1 MVIASVFAVLFICK
15 ASRFPEWFVPSLQ
28 SLFLASSAI
37 PQQSRSFTV
46 ESRSFHEV
54 VMTMVFHP
62 WRIWWTGHC
71 LLSMFFFLDVCLL
84 MYREWGR
91 WDLREFPTSI
101 SLFLFYSSFSE
112 KKSQYVRILLE
123 MEIFSSFD
131 EIFSLWLRN
140 QFGKSQESVW
150 KLENWK
156 EFNIILFV
164 TYFFFKKILKI
175 YFVFQYWVFFFIFW
189 VEELQRKL
197 RIWCAL
203 EGITVI
209 FVFNACK
216 IWIEVWSAET
226 DF

>member
-1 MVIASVFAVLFICK
+1 MAIWSLHQF
-15 ASRFPEWFVPSLQ
+15 SRFYSYVRLLGFQSDSFPHSNLSFSPPLQ
-28 SLFLASSAI
+28 SLSNLEASLLNREASMRLWWRWCFI
-37 PQQSRSFTV
+37 HDEYDEQVTV
-46 ESRSFHEV
+46 FS
-54 VMTMVFHP
+54 
-62 WRIWWTGHC
+62 
-71 LLSMFFFLDVCLL
+71 LMFFFLDVCLL
-84 MYREWGR
+84 MYTEWGR

-164 TYFFFKKILKI
+164 TYFF
-175 YFVFQYWVFFFIFW
+175 
-189 VEELQRKL
+189 
-197 RIWCAL
+197 
-203 EGITVI
+203 
-209 FVFNACK
+209 
-216 IWIEVWSAET
+216 
-226 DF
+226 